1 LPNQVT
7 FIGFLHEIA
16 PKDIA
21 KEGIQL
27 ITCVS
32 QIQTLNDAC
41 GEAITGLGRPGE
53 AAEDGIATTSELAA
67 NTLHACVHAAAGA
80 VAS

>member
-1 LPNQVT
+1 MLPKQDK
-7 FIGFLHEIA
+7 FMGFLHEIA

-21 KEGIQL
+21 KDGVQL

-32 QIQTLNDAC
+32 HIQNSNDAYSKTV
-41 GEAITGLGRPGE
+41 TGRGRPGE
-53 AAEDGIATTSELAA
+53 AAEDGIVIASELAA
-67 NTLHACVHAAAGA
+67 NTLQHAAAGA